1 MDKPIHTALAPRR
14 GWRIATAFCGMACND
29 KQGFVSTFRF
39 SVRKSYIEGWWVGL
53 DKSYMPLLA
62 STVLDM
68 LDAYTP
74 GRSPVHTT

>member
-1 MDKPIHTALAPRR
+1 MPFPLTLRPGGDGGLPRHSVEWLAMTSR
-14 GWRIATAFCGMACND
+14 C
-29 KQGFVSTFRF
+29 FVSTFRF
-39 SVRKSYIEGWWVGL
+39 SVRKSYIEGWRVGL
-53 DKSYMPLLA
+53 DKSYIPLLA